1 MIAPRA
7 TSRVTVAVLRAG
19 AVVAGIG
26 YIVGL
31 VLAVTKGSATTT
43 PVAIGDV
50 APGLV
55 RLDPSA
61 WLTAASIVLICTP
74 AAALVTTAFESWRT
88 DRRSVAVCGL
98 LLLIFAGSV
107 FVATRT

>member
-26 YIVGL
+26 FIVGL
-31 VLAVTKGSATTT
+31 GLAVAAGSAATG

-50 APGLV
+50 APGLL

-61 WLTAASIVLICTP
+61 WLTAASMVLICTP
-74 AAALVTTAFESWRT
+74 AAALVTTAFEFWGT
-88 DRRSVAVCGL
+88 DRRSVEVCGL
-98 LLLIFAGSV
+98 LLLIFAVSV

>member
-1 MIAPRA
+1 VIAPRA
-7 TSRVTVAVLRAG
+7 TSRATVAVLRAG

-26 YIVGL
+26 FIVGL
-31 VLAVTKGSATTT
+31 GLALAKGTATTG

-61 WLTAASIVLICTP
+61 WLTGASIVLICTP
-74 AAALVTTAFESWRT
+74 AAALVTTAFEFRGT

-98 LLLIFAGSV
+98 LLLIFAVSV

>member
-7 TSRVTVAVLRAG
+7 TSRMTVAVLRAG
-19 AVVAGIG
+19 ALVAGIG
-26 YIVGL
+26 FIVGL
-31 VLAVTKGSATTT
+31 ALALVKGGATTGT
-43 PVAIGDV
+43 VAIGDV
-50 APGLV
+50 VPGLL
-55 RLDPSA
+55 RLDAPA

-74 AAALVTTAFESWRT
+74 ATALVTTAFESWGT

-98 LLLIFAGSV
+98 LLLIFAVSV

>member
-7 TSRVTVAVLRAG
+7 TSRWTAAVLRAG
-19 AVVAGIG
+19 AVIAGIG
-26 YIVGL
+26 FIVGL
-31 VLAVTKGSATTT
+31 LLALGAGSAATG

-50 APGLV
+50 VPGVLRLV
-55 RLDPSA
+55 PSA
-61 WLTAASIVLICTP
+61 WLTASSIVLIGTP
-74 AAALVTTAFESWRT
+74 AAALVTTGFEFWGT

-98 LLLIFAGSV
+98 LLMIFAVSV

>member
-7 TSRVTVAVLRAG
+7 TSRVTVTVLRAG
-19 AVVAGIG
+19 ALVAGIG
-26 YIVGL
+26 FIVGL
-31 VLAVTKGSATTT
+31 VLALAKGGAATGT
-43 PVAIGDV
+43 VAIGDV
-50 APGLV
+50 APGLL

-61 WLTAASIVLICTP
+61 WLTAACIALICTP
-74 AAALVTTAFESWRT
+74 ATALGTTAFESWAS

-98 LLLIFAGSV
+98 LLLIFAVSV

>member
-7 TSRVTVAVLRAG
+7 SSRWTVAVLRAG

-26 YIVGL
+26 FTVGL
-31 VLAVTKGSATTT
+31 VLALVKGGATTG

-50 APGLV
+50 APGLI

-61 WLTAASIVLICTP
+61 WLTTACIVLICTP
-74 AAALVTTAFESWRT
+74 AAALVTTAFESWGT
-88 DRRSVAVCGL
+88 DRRSVTVCGL
-98 LLLIFAGSV
+98 LLLIFAVSV

>member
-19 AVVAGIG
+19 ALIAGIG
-26 YIVGL
+26 FIVGL
-31 VLAVTKGSATTT
+31 ALALVKGGAATG

-50 APGLV
+50 APGIL
-55 RLDPSA
+55 RLDPPA
-61 WLTAASIVLICTP
+61 WLTAACMVLICTP
-74 AAALVTTAFESWRT
+74 ATALVTTAFESWAT

-98 LLLIFAGSV
+98 LLLIFAVSV
-107 FVATRT
+107 VVATRT